1 MASLGKKI
9 KEIRIANKKS
19 QKEIADI
26 ACVDRTLISKI
37 ESDKATPSEDF
48 LQLFCKSFNIKVLID
63 KIEKNNINIIIIA
76 LRLRWHS
83 YHHQTQQHQN
93 VLGL

>member
-76 LRLRWHS
+76 VVIQEDRKS
-83 YHHQTQQHQN
+83 
-93 VLGL
+93 VV